1 MTVGEKIKAA
11 RKAAGLTQKEL
22 AKKMEISYQNLAQ
35 WETGKRNP
43 KISSLIKI
51 ASALEIPVSV
61 LYGENLGYMS
71 DEDAEIISL
80 LNPEALNRVLK
91 INLPSD
97 GEITHTQAE
106 TGSGELK
113 PAIVDRIHREKRLLD
128 HFHQLN
134 PQGQEL
140 AVEQVELVA
149 KVPEYRAD
157 QDHEDKEK
165 RPHT

>member
-1 MTVGEKIKAA
+1 MTVGEKIRAA

-22 AKKMEISYQNLAQ
+22 AEKMKISYQNLAQ

-43 KISSLIKI
+43 KLENIAKI
-51 ASALEIPVSV
+51 ADALDMSVDDILGNTYYSRTRSRYNPDIFAGTGKLSDYVSDQ
-61 LYGENLGYMS
+61 L
-71 DEDAEIISL
+71 
-80 LNPEALNRVLK
+80 
-91 INLPSD
+91 
-97 GEITHTQAE
+97 QQ
-106 TGSGELK
+106 
-113 PAIVDRIHREKRLLD
+113 RLLD